1 MSDVERPEVNEQPL
15 IAASQRGDV
24 TAFNRLVI
32 LYQEQAYNLAY
43 RMLGNSESAA
53 DAAQDTFV
61 SAFQAIKSFRGGS
74 FRAWVLRIATNACYD
89 QLRSAQRQPAVS
101 LDAIIEETG
110 DVPPIASNSPTP
122 EEVASRKELAA
133 YIQRSLLELPP
144 EQRIVVA
151 LSDVQGFSYEE
162 IAEITRGSLGTVKSR
177 LSRGR
182 AHLRDYLLRQPE
194 LLPSDFRHKSRGT

>member
-1 MSDVERPEVNEQPL
+1 MSDVEHPEVNEQSL
-15 IAASQRGDV
+15 IAVSQKGDV

-32 LYQEQAYNLAY
+32 LYQERVYNLAY

-61 SAFQAIKSFRGGS
+61 SAFQAIKGFRGGS
-74 FRAWVLRIATNACYD
+74 FRAWLLRIVTNACYD
-89 QLRSAQRQPAVS
+89 QLRRRQRQPAVS
-101 LDAIIEETG
+101 LDGIIEETG

-122 EEVASRKELAA
+122 EEVASRKELAVH
-133 YIQRSLLELPP
+133 IQKGLLELPP

-151 LSDVQGFSYEE
+151 LSDVQGLSYEE
-162 IAEITRGSLGTVKSR
+162 IAEVTRSSLGTVKSR

-194 LLPSDFRHKSRGT
+194 LLPSDFRHKSRGK

>member
-89 QLRSAQRQPAVS
+89 QLRRAQRQPAVS

-151 LSDVQGFSYEE
+151 LSDVQGLSYDE
-162 IAEITRGSLGTVKSR
+162 IAEVTGSSLGTVKSR

>member
-89 QLRSAQRQPAVS
+89 QLRRRQRQPAVS

-144 EQRIVVA
+144 DQRIVVA
-151 LSDVQGFSYEE
+151 LSDVQGFAYEE
-162 IAEITRGSLGTVKSR
+162 IAEITRSSLGTVKSR

-194 LLPSDFRHKSRGT
+194 LLPSDFRHKSRVT

>member
-89 QLRSAQRQPAVS
+89 QLRRAQRQPAVS

-151 LSDVQGFSYEE
+151 LSDVQGFAYEE

>member
-89 QLRSAQRQPAVS
+89 QLRRAQRQPAVS

-110 DVPPIASNSPTP
+110 DVPPIASNSPTR

-151 LSDVQGFSYEE
+151 LSDVQGFAYEE
-162 IAEITRGSLGTVKSR
+162 IAEITRSSLGTVKSR